1 MLIKD
6 FYKIIDFSF
15 SKNQVLAQIRLNPD
29 HKIYDGHFP
38 NQAVVPGVVQ
48 LQIIKEMMEKAG
60 NQKLMLTE
68 MAFSKFL
75 NMIIPKNTPIL
86 KLEIKF
92 SLQGSL
98 FNFSAIVKYEELVF
112 TKVKGIFTVASH

>member
-1 MLIKD
+1 MLIRN
-6 FYKIIDFSF
+6 FYEIIDFSF
-15 SKNQVLAQIRLNPD
+15 TKNQVLAQIRLNPD